1 MRQKVLWTLF
11 AVAVCGLALSGVA
24 DRLGKDYAAGALE
37 RAFVT
42 WAVARGLNGV
52 ISVAQGTE
60 IALEPGGVGVNL
72 TVGQILDPVNDL
84 IEQFSSVMLVATS
97 AIGLQTILL
106 RITGSGGVSLLLAA
120 SALFALLMVW
130 LPAAQRST
138 RLRAFA
144 LRFLLISVLLRFA
157 VPFLV
162 IGSNVIFDRFLA
174 VEQQSATEA
183 LRVTTAEIEEISQQD
198 EPAAG
203 ADGRNMLQ
211 RFGDMVGDS
220 IQSLNVRERLAE
232 LKARASGAT
241 EHVVNLIVIFLLQT
255 IALPLGFLWLLMQA
269 AKSVA
274 GRATS
279 WS

>member
-11 AVAVCGLALSGVA
+11 AAIVCVMAVSGVA
-24 DRLGKDYAAGALE
+24 DRLGKDYAATALE

-97 AIGLQTILL
+97 AIGLQNIML
-106 RITGSGGVSLLLAA
+106 RITGSGGVSILLVA
-120 SALFALLMVW
+120 SALFALLVVW
-130 LPAAQRST
+130 LPAARTKT

-144 LRFLLISVLLRFA
+144 LRFLLLSFLLRFA

-162 IGSNVIFDRFLA
+162 IGSNVVFDRFLA
-174 VEQQSATEA
+174 AEQQSATEA
-183 LRVTTAEIEEISQQD
+183 LRATTSDIEEISRQD
-198 EPAAG
+198 ETAAA
-203 ADGRNMLQ
+203 ADDRNMLQ

-220 IQSLNVRERLAE
+220 IESLNVRERLNQ

-255 IALPLGFLWLLMQA
+255 IALPLAFLWVLMQA
-269 AKSVA
+269 AKALA
-274 GRATS
+274 GRATN
-279 WS
+279 W

>member
-11 AVAVCGLALSGVA
+11 AVIVCVMAVSGVA
-24 DRLGKDYAAGALE
+24 DRLGKDYAATALE

-97 AIGLQTILL
+97 AIGLQNIML
-106 RITGSGGVSLLLAA
+106 RITGSGGVSILLVA
-120 SALFALLMVW
+120 SALFALLVVW
-130 LPAAQRST
+130 LPAARTKT

-144 LRFLLISVLLRFA
+144 LRFLLLSFLLRFA

-162 IGSNVIFDRFLA
+162 IGSNVVFDRFLA
-174 VEQQSATEA
+174 AEQQSATEA
-183 LRVTTAEIEEISQQD
+183 LRATTSDIEEISRQD
-198 EPAAG
+198 ETAAA
-203 ADGRNMLQ
+203 ADDRNMLQ

-220 IQSLNVRERLAE
+220 IESLNVRERLNQ

-255 IALPLGFLWLLMQA
+255 IALPLAFLWVLMQA
-269 AKSVA
+269 AKALA
-274 GRATS
+274 GRATN
-279 WS
+279 W